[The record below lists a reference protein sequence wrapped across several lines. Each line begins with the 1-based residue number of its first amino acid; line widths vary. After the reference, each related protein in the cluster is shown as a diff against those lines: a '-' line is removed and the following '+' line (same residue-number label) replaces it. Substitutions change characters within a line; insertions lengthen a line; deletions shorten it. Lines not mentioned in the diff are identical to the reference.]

1 MPAEPFSVFWRGAV
15 RARIQRLEK
24 QIKNMMR
31 DQFEQEFTKRYS
43 RRPPGSVR
51 AFLGGFL
58 CCAVLAAALWAALHT
73 FAGKEAAIRQLI
85 RKNYLEDI
93 SAEEITEGKYRGMVA
108 ATGDKYAAYYTREEY
123 ADMKKTNKGVY
134 TGIGITFSTDAET
147 GEVMIVDVF
156 EASPADRAGL
166 LAGDRVL
173 EMNGVKPPDID
184 ISEIAAGLRSGEL
197 KFVTITVER
206 EGEAEPITVTLEP
219 EEVDL
224 RTVAY
229 ELKEDGTGYIAVSN
243 FRETTATHFESALKD
258 LKEKGMQRLV
268 IDLRGNT
275 GGLVSATTQMLGTF
289 IPEGLLVYTVDKAGN
304 RKEYKSSC
312 KEPLEVP
319 LAVLVNQNSASAS
332 EIFAGA
338 VKDRKAGVIVGQ
350 TTYGKGIVQSFLPLF
365 DNSAVKITTAYYYTP
380 DGVNINGTGITP
392 DLEVEM
398 EEDGVMD
405 TGETDTQY
413 QAAVA
418 ELLKESSP

>member
-1 MPAEPFSVFWRGAV
+1 M
-15 RARIQRLEK
+15 
-24 QIKNMMR
+24 KNMMR
-31 DQFEQEFTKRYS
+31 DRFEQEYTKRHIG
-43 RRPPGSVR
+43 RPPGSVR

-58 CCAVLAAALWAALHT
+58 CCAVLAAALWAVLYNFT
-73 FAGKEAAIRQLI
+73 GKEAAIRQLI

-108 ATGDKYAAYYTREEY
+108 ATGDKYAAYYTKEEY

-134 TGIGITFSTDAET
+134 TGIGVTFSTDAET
-147 GEVMIVDVF
+147 GEVMIVDVY

-166 LAGDRVL
+166 LPGDRVL

-184 ISEIAAGLRSGEL
+184 ISSIAAGLRSGEL
-197 KFVTITVER
+197 KSVTITVER
-206 EGEAEPITVTLEP
+206 EEEAEPITVTLKP

-224 RTVAY
+224 KTVAY

-413 QAAVA
+413 QAAVK
-418 ELLKESSP
+418 ELLKKSSP

>member
-1 MPAEPFSVFWRGAV
+1 
-15 RARIQRLEK
+15 
-24 QIKNMMR
+24 
-31 DQFEQEFTKRYS
+31 
-43 RRPPGSVR
+43 
-51 AFLGGFL
+51 
-58 CCAVLAAALWAALHT
+58 
-73 FAGKEAAIRQLI
+73 
-85 RKNYLEDI
+85 
-93 SAEEITEGKYRGMVA
+93 
-108 ATGDKYAAYYTREEY
+108 
-123 ADMKKTNKGVY
+123 
-134 TGIGITFSTDAET
+134 
-147 GEVMIVDVF
+147 
-156 EASPADRAGL
+156 
-166 LAGDRVL
+166 
-173 EMNGVKPPDID
+173 
-184 ISEIAAGLRSGEL
+184 
-197 KFVTITVER
+197 
-206 EGEAEPITVTLEP
+206 TVTLEP